1 MAFAAAETFDFV
13 IVGAGTAGCVL
24 AARLSEQ
31 PDVRVCLIEAGGP
44 DRHPFIHIPAAV
56 AAAIGRRDLNWG
68 FLTVPQSHLGGR
80 RIPVPRGR
88 VVGGSG
94 SINGMVYFRGQPRD
108 FDEWAAEGNEGWSWR
123 EVLPYFIRSESNPD
137 YADSPFHGT
146 LGPMRVTHIRRLN
159 PMNLAF
165 WDAMASL
172 GFTRCDDF
180 NGPNPE
186 GYGPRQGTIRDGRR
200 ESTATA
206 YLRPALKRRN
216 LTVMTDALAHRIV
229 IEGRRAVGVDV
240 ERAGEV
246 RRVAARREVVICAGA
261 VLSPQLLMLSGV
273 GDGAELRRFGIEVKL
288 DLPAVG
294 ANYHDHLAAA
304 VLMEMRNAASYGI
317 SLKALP
323 RGAWNVLEYAL
334 ARRGPFS
341 SNVFESNA
349 FVRSRAGLDRPD
361 IQIVFQPARRN
372 PHTFPLPLGHGFAI
386 SIVGI
391 YPQSRGRISLASPDP
406 RTPPN
411 IDPNLLGVP
420 EDIEPL
426 VRGLALA
433 RRIASAAAFARY
445 RAVEVAPGTAVAGES
460 ALADYVRRS
469 AATVHH
475 PVSSCRMGVGT
486 DSVVDPA
493 LRVRGIEGLRVAD
506 ASVFPSVVGGN
517 TNATV
522 VMIAE
527 KASDLLLGR
536 PAPQPFQVTEA
547 VARRSSRVPPEPST
561 A

>member
-1 MAFAAAETFDFV
+1 MPSAPAETFDFV

-56 AAAIGRRDLNWG
+56 AAAIGTRALNYG
-68 FLTVPQSHLGGR
+68 FLTVPQPHLGGR

-88 VVGGSG
+88 GVGGSG

-108 FDEWAAEGNEGWSWR
+108 FDEWAAEGNQGWSWR

-137 YADSPFHGT
+137 YADSPYHSSS
-146 LGPMRVTHIRRLN
+146 GPIRVTHIRRLN
-159 PMNLAF
+159 PMNRAF

-172 GFTRCDDF
+172 GFQRCDDF

-206 YLRPALKRRN
+206 YLRPAMRRGN
-216 LTVMTDALAHRIV
+216 LTVMTGALARRV
-229 IEGRRAVGVDV
+229 AIEGGRAVGVDI

-246 RRVAARREVVICAGA
+246 RRVAARREVVVCGGS

-273 GDGAELRRFGIEVKL
+273 GDGAELRRVGIDVKL

-294 ANYHDHLAAA
+294 ASYHDHLAAA
-304 VLMEMRNAASYGI
+304 ILMEMRNASSYGI

-334 ARRGPFS
+334 ARRGPFA

-349 FVRSRAGLDRPD
+349 FVRSRDGLDRPD
-361 IQIVFQPARRN
+361 IQVVFQPARRN
-372 PHTFPLPLGHGFAI
+372 PNTFPLPLGHGFAI
-386 SIVGI
+386 SIVGV
-391 YPQSRGRISLASPDP
+391 YPKSRGRISLASSDP
-406 RTPPN
+406 HTPPN
-411 IDPNLLGVP
+411 IDPNLLAVP

-433 RRIASAAAFARY
+433 RRIAAAPSFARY
-445 RAVEVAPGTAVAGES
+445 RAIEVAPGPAVAGE
-460 ALADYVRRS
+460 AGLADYVRRT
-469 AATVHH
+469 ATTVHH
-475 PVSSCRMGVGT
+475 PVSSCRMGVGA
-486 DSVVDPA
+486 DSVVDPQ

-527 KASDLLLGR
+527 KASDLMLGR
-536 PAPQPFQVTEA
+536 PALRPFEIGEPA
-547 VARRSSRVPPEPST
+547 SRRTSRVPPEPST

>member
-1 MAFAAAETFDFV
+1 MPDPRAESFDYV

-31 PDVRVCLIEAGGP
+31 PDARVCLIEAGGL

-56 AAAIGRRDLNWG
+56 AAAIGTRAINWG
-68 FLTVPQSHLGGR
+68 FLTVPQPHLQSR
-80 RIPVPRGR
+80 RIPIPRGR

-108 FDEWAAEGNEGWSWR
+108 FDDWAAEGLQGWSWR
-123 EVLPYFIRSESNPD
+123 EVLPYFLRSESNPD
-137 YADSPFHGT
+137 YAGSPYHST
-146 LGPMRVTHIRRLN
+146 SGPMRVTHIRRLN
-159 PMNLAF
+159 PMNRAF

-172 GFTRCDDF
+172 GFPRCEDF

-206 YLRPALKRRN
+206 YLHPAMKRRN
-216 LTVMTDALAHRIV
+216 LTLLTNALVHRV
-229 IEGRRAVGVDV
+229 AIEGGRAVGVDL

-246 RRVAARREVVICAGA
+246 RRVAARREVVICGGSI
-261 VLSPQLLMLSGV
+261 LSPQILMLSGI
-273 GDGAELRRFGIEVKL
+273 GDGAELRRLGIEVKL

-294 ANYHDHLAAA
+294 ANFHDHLAAA
-304 VLMEMRNAASYGI
+304 VLLEMRDSASYGI
-317 SLKALP
+317 SLRALP

-349 FVRSRAGLDRPD
+349 FVRSRDGLDRPD

-372 PHTFPLPLGHGFAI
+372 PHTFPLPIGHGFAI
-386 SIVGI
+386 SIVSI
-391 YPQSRGRISLASPDP
+391 YPKSRGRISLAGPDP
-406 RTPPN
+406 RTPPL
-411 IDPNLLGVP
+411 IDPNLLGDP
-420 EDIEPL
+420 ADIEPL

-433 RRIASAAAFARY
+433 RRIAAAPSFARY
-445 RAVEVAPGTAVAGES
+445 RAVEVAPGPAVAGES
-460 ALADYVRRS
+460 ALADYVRRT
-469 AATVHH
+469 ATTVHH
-475 PVSSCRMGVGT
+475 PVSSCRMGLGA
-486 DSVVDPA
+486 DSVVDA
-493 LRVRGIEGLRVAD
+493 ELRVRGIEGLRVAD

-527 KASDLLLGR
+527 KASDLILGR
-536 PAPQPFQVTEA
+536 PAPRPFESDA
-547 VARRSSRVPPEPST
+547 KGSRRDRTAEPS
-561 A
+561 AA

>member
-1 MAFAAAETFDFV
+1 VASAPAETFDYV

-31 PDVRVCLIEAGGP
+31 PDTRVCLIEAGGP

-56 AAAIGRRDLNWG
+56 AAAIGRPSLNWG
-68 FLTVPQSHLGGR
+68 FLTVPQAHLAGR

-108 FDEWAAEGNEGWSWR
+108 FEDWAAEGNRGWSFS
-123 EVLPYFIRSESNPD
+123 EVLPYFIRSECNPD
-137 YADSPFHGT
+137 YAGSPYHNAA
-146 LGPMRVTHIRRLN
+146 GPMRVTHIRRLN
-159 PMNLAF
+159 PMNRAF

-172 GFTRCDDF
+172 GFARCDDF

-206 YLRPALKRRN
+206 YLRPAMRRAN
-216 LTVMTDALAHRIV
+216 LTVMTEALAHRVV
-229 IEGRRAVGVDV
+229 IENGRAVGVDI
-240 ERAGEV
+240 ERSGEV
-246 RRVAARREVVICAGA
+246 RRIGARREVVLSGGS
-261 VLSPQLLMLSGV
+261 VLSPQLLMLSGI
-273 GDGAELRRFGIEVKL
+273 GEGAQLRRFGIEVKL

-304 VLMEMRNAASYGI
+304 VLLEMRNAASYGI
-317 SLKALP
+317 SLRALP

-334 ARRGPFS
+334 ARRGPFA

-349 FVRSRAGLDRPD
+349 FVRSRQGLDRPD

-391 YPQSRGRISLASPDP
+391 YPKSRGRVSLASPDP
-406 RTPPN
+406 RMAPN

-433 RRIASAAAFARY
+433 RRIAAAPAFARY
-445 RAVEVAPGTAVAGES
+445 RATEVAPGSAVAGEA
-460 ALADYVRRS
+460 ALAEYVRRT
-469 AATVHH
+469 AVTVHH
-475 PVSSCRMGVGT
+475 PVSSCRMGIGP
-486 DSVVDPA
+486 DSVVDPE
-493 LRVRGIEGLRVAD
+493 LRVRGIERLRVAD

-527 KASDLLLGR
+527 KACDLMLGR
-536 PAPQPFQVTEA
+536 PAPPPFEA
-547 VARRSSRVPPEPST
+547 GEPSSRQWSRVPPEPST

>member
-1 MAFAAAETFDFV
+1 MASAPAESFDFV

-44 DRHPFIHIPAAV
+44 DSHPFIHIPAAV
-56 AAAIGRRDLNWG
+56 AAAIGTSAINWG
-68 FLTVPQSHLGGR
+68 FLTVPQPHLAGR
-80 RIPVPRGR
+80 RIPIPRGR

-108 FDEWAAEGNEGWSWR
+108 FDDWAAEGNEGWSWR
-123 EVLPYFIRSESNPD
+123 EVLPYFIRSECNPD
-137 YADSPFHGT
+137 YADSPYHSVA
-146 LGPMRVTHIRRLN
+146 GPMRVTHIRRLN
-159 PMNLAF
+159 PMNRAF

-172 GFTRCDDF
+172 GFARCDDF

-216 LTVMTDALAHRIV
+216 LTLMTGALAHRIV

-240 ERAGEV
+240 ERGGEV
-246 RRVAARREVVICAGA
+246 RRIAAGREVVLCGGA
-261 VLSPQLLMLSGV
+261 VQSPQLLMLSGV
-273 GDGAELRRFGIEVKL
+273 GNAAELHRFGIEVKL

-294 ANYHDHLAAA
+294 GNYHDHLAAA
-304 VLMEMRNAASYGI
+304 VLLEMRNAASYGI

-323 RGAWNVLEYAL
+323 RGAWNILEYAL

-349 FVRSRAGLDRPD
+349 FVRSREGLDRPD

-372 PHTFPLPLGHGFAI
+372 PHTFPLPIGHGFAI

-391 YPQSRGRISLASPDP
+391 CPKSRGRVSLASPDP
-406 RTPPN
+406 HAPPN
-411 IDPNLLGVP
+411 VDPNLLGVA

-433 RRIASAAAFARY
+433 RRIASAPSFARY
-445 RAVEVAPGTAVAGES
+445 RASEVAPGPAVAGES

-475 PVSSCRMGVGT
+475 PVGSCRMGVGT
-486 DSVVDPA
+486 GSVVDPA
-493 LRVRGIEGLRVAD
+493 LRVRGLEALRVAD

-527 KASDLLLGR
+527 KASDLILGR
-536 PAPQPFQVTEA
+536 PAPRPFETDA
-547 VARRSSRVPPEPST
+547 PAARRASHVPPEPST